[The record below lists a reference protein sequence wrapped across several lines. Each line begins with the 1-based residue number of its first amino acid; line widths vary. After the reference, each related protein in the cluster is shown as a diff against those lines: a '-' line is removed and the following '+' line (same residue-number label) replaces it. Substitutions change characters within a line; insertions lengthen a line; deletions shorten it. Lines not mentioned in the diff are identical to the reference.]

1 MRFLNTSTFEVKHL
15 SEGQVQSEGY
25 AILSH
30 RWLSDGEEITFQDI
44 HKYTT
49 ALQSHTRPFILPQLD
64 KIRGACDVARDRGL
78 RWLWMDTCCIDKD
91 DTREYAE
98 AINSMFRWYRDAKL
112 CITYLSDVQDAN
124 RHSSSGWDIFG
135 STIDG
140 QHYRLSQWFSRGWTL
155 QEMLAPS
162 ELEFYDEDWNFIGTK
177 RELAGAISEV
187 TGISAPFLTGQKRL
201 DDACI
206 AVKMSWMSGRRTTY
220 PEDMTYSMM
229 GIFNIT
235 MPLVYGESGPRAF
248 RRLQEILLASPFMD
262 ESLFAWKMPTE
273 PNAGKSSAIP
283 MESEW
288 ESAEW
293 GLLASSPDCFKESGD
308 IEVPDGRAAQVRTF
322 RMIPQGLEAPI
333 RKRIWLGPSGSAGT
347 QKNKAKRRQ
356 QEGSIA
362 LSLVSL
368 VAKSAISYIFGQRAN
383 GSAMEDYAFTL
394 NCFRWGP
401 SGQPLNVMIH
411 LRPVY
416 VDEVTIGGNS
426 SSIRNQTKGAY
437 LYPYM
442 ECKRIHCHELGL
454 TEEPVTNYGNG
465 IVFQPPP

>member
-1 MRFLNTSTFEVKHL
+1 MRLLNTSTFEVKYL
-15 SEGQVQSEGY
+15 SQSRVQSEGY

-44 HKYTT
+44 HKYTKT
-49 ALQSHTRPFILPQLD
+49 LKSHTRPFILPQLD
-64 KIRGACDVARDRGL
+64 KIRGACDVARDKGL
-78 RWLWMDTCCIDKD
+78 RWLWMDTCCIEKN

-112 CITYLSDVQDAN
+112 CITYLSDVQDTN
-124 RHSSSGWDIFG
+124 R
-135 STIDG
+135 
-140 QHYRLSQWFSRGWTL
+140 
-155 QEMLAPS
+155 
-162 ELEFYDEDWNFIGTK
+162 
-177 RELAGAISEV
+177 
-187 TGISAPFLTGQKRL
+187 PFLTGQKRL
-201 DDACI
+201 YDACI

-220 PEDMTYSMM
+220 PEDMTYSMI

-235 MPLVYGESGPRAF
+235 MPFVYGESGPRAF

-262 ESLFAWKMPTE
+262 ESLFAWKMVIE
-273 PNAGKSSAIP
+273 PNAGGSSAIP

-293 GLLASSPDCFKESGD
+293 GLLASSPDYFKESGD
-308 IEVPDGRAAQVRTF
+308 IEVPVGRAAQVRTF
-322 RMIPQGLEAPI
+322 RMVPQGLEAPI
-333 RKRIWLGPSGSAGT
+333 RKRVWLGPSGSAST
-347 QKNKAKRRQ
+347 QKNKANGRRE
-356 QEGSIA
+356 EGSIA
-362 LSLVSL
+362 SSLVSL
-368 VAKSAISYIFGQRAN
+368 VVKSVISHTFGLRAN
-383 GSAMEDYAFTL
+383 KSAMEDYAFTL

-401 SGQPLNVMIH
+401 SGQPQNVMIH

-416 VDEVTIGGNS
+416 VDEVTIGGGS
-426 SSIRNQTKGAY
+426 SSIRNETKGAY

-465 IVFQPPP
+465 IVFQPPPRC